1 MSPRSRYTTRNEQ
14 DDIRVNINH
23 TSVIAVA
30 VSEYATLRKLVGT
43 RHDLKMI
50 GEVFRNNNQVSLYQT
65 RYVSLSNPTVNQF
78 RKAILEYAMSRS
90 ARGDILVFYFSGHG
104 TIMGTNEFAFCLKDT
119 SFGVDESK
127 ILSLSTVNFREVV
140 QTLSAV
146 DVFPVFIIDACF
158 SGVTAPQG
166 TVSVTGQMHDFL
178 RTYFAGSY
186 ALLASTSLDTQSFET
201 AFGGF
206 FTRALHS
213 IALNGLENETGRHM
227 PFLTPETLSSPL
239 QEQLAKDGHP
249 LSRCY
254 IGPDMP
260 AVAIAKNSKFRPDTE
275 RFVPYMRRIVEYAW
289 NNGKPLHVTNDEL
302 LEHVGRGAYANHSKL
317 SLKPWGLL
325 EDGRDNSIRVLT
337 ERGLLFA
344 KGELKIP
351 ELIIRDAVTWEWI
364 PAPDSKMITIQELK
378 KR

>member
-1 MSPRSRYTTRNEQ
+1 
-14 DDIRVNINH
+14 
-23 TSVIAVA
+23 
-30 VSEYATLRKLVGT
+30 
-43 RHDLKMI
+43 MI
-50 GEVFRNNNQVSLYQT
+50 EEIFSNDHQVSLYQSK
-65 RYVSLSNPTVNQF
+65 YVSLLNPTINQF
-78 RKAILEYAMSRS
+78 RKTILEYAVSKS

-119 SFGVDESK
+119 AFGMDESK
-127 ILSLSTVNFREVV
+127 ILSLSTVNFREIV

-146 DVFPVFIIDACF
+146 DIFPVFIIDACF

-166 TVSVTGQMHDFL
+166 TVTVTGQMHDFL
-178 RTYFAGSY
+178 RTYFASSY
-186 ALLASTSLDTQSFET
+186 ALLASTSLETQSFET

-213 IALNGLENETGRHM
+213 IAINGLDDEIGRHM
-227 PFLTPETLSSPL
+227 PFLTLDTLSSPL
-239 QEQLAKDGHP
+239 QEHLAKDGHP

-275 RFVPYMRRIVEYAW
+275 KFMPYMKRIVEYAW
-289 NNGKPLHVTNDEL
+289 NNGKPRSVTNDEL

-337 ERGLLFA
+337 ERGVRFA
-344 KGELKIP
+344 NGELKIP
-351 ELIIRDAVTWEWI
+351 ELINRDAVTWEWI
-364 PAPDSKMITIQELK
+364 PAPDSRMITIQDAK